1 MPLSTPVASDS
12 HEKRHQN
19 RRERAT
25 FPVIAIGASA
35 GGLEALEQFFASAGI
50 VSGAAYV
57 VIQHL
62 DPDHKGMMPELL
74 QRFTQLPVV
83 QAENLM
89 KVRPGYVYVIPPNS
103 DLSILHDRLY
113 LMEPAE
119 RRGLRLPIDFF
130 FRSLADDRRET
141 AVGVLLSGMGSDGTL
156 GAAAIKQHGGLVLV
170 QDPATAKFD
179 GMPRSAV
186 DSGQVDIVAP
196 ATELPARIKRCLQ
209 HPAGL
214 CSDADMDKHESETHK
229 SALDKVCIVLRAKTG
244 HDFSLYKRS
253 TLYRRIERRMAI
265 HQLPRIADYVR
276 YLRETPQEIDLL
288 FREKEKD
295 FWPLWLMEKLVSSES
310 MNSRAL
316 PYHSIAAPNWR
327 SA

>member
-1 MPLSTPVASDS
+1 MSTPVASDS

-74 QRFTQLPVV
+74 QRFTPLAVV
-83 QAENLM
+83 QAENQM
-89 KVRPGYVYVIPPNS
+89 KVRPGHIYVIPPNS

-130 FRSLADDRRET
+130 FRALADDRREA

-196 ATELPARIKRCLQ
+196 ATELLARIERCLQ
-209 HPAGL
+209 HPPGL
-214 CSDADMDKHESETHK
+214 RTGAALEERESETHK
-229 SALDKVCIVLRAKTG
+229 SALDKVCIVLRAITG
-244 HDFSLYKRS
+244 HDYSLYKRS
-253 TLYRRIERRMAI
+253 
-265 HQLPRIADYVR
+265 
-276 YLRETPQEIDLL
+276 
-288 FREKEKD
+288 
-295 FWPLWLMEKLVSSES
+295 KLASPAGGPS
-310 MNSRAL
+310 
-316 PYHSIAAPNWR
+316 
-327 SA
+327 